1 MSLTQMTPGGR
12 WVRPPHD
19 APPVY
24 VPPKQLEAH
33 FKRLISDG
41 WMPIEGDPRR
51 EEDQA
56 QVSAAIQA
64 IPAEVAMQ
72 ARIDQLEAM
81 VRQLLVK
88 AAPTESI
95 EQVETDPKRIDAL
108 AKQFAQEAAETNDA
122 ARAAFGVPAKNT
134 RSRKDA

>member
-41 WMPIEGDPRR
+41 WMPTDDPRQ
-51 EEDQA
+51 EGQTP
-56 QVSAAIQA
+56 AAVLPT
-64 IPAEVAMQ
+64 IPAAEVAMQ
-72 ARIDQLEAM
+72 ARIDQLEAL
-81 VRQLLVK
+81 VRQLLAQNSEQHHDSQK
-88 AAPTESI
+88 HDDGPDSENAADDRRSGKRKPT
-95 EQVETDPKRIDAL
+95 V
-108 AKQFAQEAAETNDA
+108 
-122 ARAAFGVPAKNT
+122 
-134 RSRKDA
+134 